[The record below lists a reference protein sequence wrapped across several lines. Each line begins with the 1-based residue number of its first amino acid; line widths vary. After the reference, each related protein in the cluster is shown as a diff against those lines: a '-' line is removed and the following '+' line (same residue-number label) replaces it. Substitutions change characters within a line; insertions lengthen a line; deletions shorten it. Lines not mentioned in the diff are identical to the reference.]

1 MLMDKVNSNF
11 RVGAHH
17 KIFKLKH
24 RKFWFINL
32 TKLTVWGQYISNYK
46 AQRLSVLS
54 QEEYLKLC
62 KNNNK
67 INYFFPPPLL
77 PHIPAPSTQAKK
89 QEESCFSIQNRRIA
103 NRNRKET
110 FRKIQTMTT
119 PADHAVSLKQI
130 SDIINLFVSTLHSKI
145 HDYQ

>member
-1 MLMDKVNSNF
+1 MDKVNLNF

-17 KIFKLKH
+17 KTSKLKH
-24 RKFWFINL
+24 RKFYFINL

-46 AQRLSVLS
+46 VQRLSVLT

-62 KNNNK
+62 KNNSK
-67 INYFFPPPLL
+67 INYFFPHPSHHISQHHPLRL
-77 PHIPAPSTQAKK
+77 KNKRKVVFQSKIDKLLTETERRPSEQ
-89 QEESCFSIQNRRIA
+89 
-103 NRNRKET
+103 
-110 FRKIQTMTT
+110 IQTMTT
-119 PADHAVSLKQI
+119 PADHAVSLKRI